1 MKNEDKIIFIIIA
14 ISVAIGLFKKVNSG
28 PTLETIEKTKTTIN
42 SSISEA
48 EKKILDEKLDEDEKI
63 TCECGGTGY
72 IIHGDGHK
80 TPCPAGED
88 CKARKKTTSNLQ
100 AIEEIKNGTID
111 FYTLPGC
118 GPCAK
123 WKKEIKP
130 WVEASGWKV
139 VELESNTFAPRFEI
153 WIKNKLYKFDGFMSK
168 ESFKEIVK
176 NAK

>member
-1 MKNEDKIIFIIIA
+1 MKNEEKIIFIIIA
-14 ISVAIGLFKKVNSG
+14 VAVLIGLFKKVETS
-28 PTLETIEKTKTTIN
+28 PTQDTIDKIKNETSLSIEK
-42 SSISEA
+42 A
-48 EKKILDEKLDEDEKI
+48 EKDILKKEIDNNNPI
-63 TCECGGTGY
+63 ACECNGTGF
-72 IIHGDGHK
+72 ITHGDGHR

-88 CKARKKTTSNLQ
+88 CKSKKKTATSEMPSEQ
-100 AIEEIKNGTID
+100 KNGIIN

-118 GPCAK
+118 APCQK
-123 WKKEIKP
+123 WKNEIKP

-139 VELESNTFAPRFEI
+139 IELESDTFAPRFEI